1 MPVQFLT
8 DEHRNRYGRFVG
20 EPSDTQ
26 LARYFLLSTN
36 DLDLIQAKAEAHTQL
51 GFALQLVTVRFLGT
65 LLDNPADV
73 PVSVKDYVARQIGVS
88 AATDLRTYHQS
99 KTRYRHAE
107 EIKARFGYRDFS
119 DPSIGLP
126 FVRFLYTRAT
136 LSPERPSQLFDLT
149 TAWLVERNVLLPGAS
164 VLERL
169 VARVRE
175 RANVALW
182 EKLAGLPDD
191 KQRERLLR
199 LLDTPEGSRVSTLEH
214 LKRAP
219 RRVSGQAL
227 REAVLRVETIR
238 EVGVGELDLS
248 TFPPAQLKA
257 LARYGVTSWVGTV
270 AQLARDRQVA
280 TLLAFTQELERTA
293 TDDVLDLF
301 SGLMDDLLRSSKNE
315 GKTARLKGL
324 KVYDQASLKLATAV
338 EVILEALADTG
349 LRDDIYKKIPEVE
362 LAAALYTVIQQARP
376 PEDNFEAELVAKYL
390 TVRRF
395 QQPLLRTLT
404 FMSNDAGVAVLNAL
418 EFLNKIEGR
427 RNPFLKDAPKR
438 IITQGWRRHVYKAK
452 GEIERRAYT
461 LCAMDALQDA
471 LGRRDVFIERSKRYQ
486 NPTAQLLSGEAWQN
500 VRSDVCR
507 TLDLSPEPEESLS
520 RLGRTLDEAYR
531 RATDALPQH
540 EHVHIETVEGKQTLR
555 WARLDK
561 LEESPSLP
569 LRREQTTSMMPKVG
583 LPEVLLEI
591 DAKTGF
597 AEAFTHISAGD
608 VRLPNLHTSVC
619 AVLLAEACNLSLES
633 LVDEDRPALTRD
645 RLSYVQQNYL
655 RFDTLTAANARLVDY
670 QASLPLAQVW
680 GGGDVASVDGLRFVV
695 PIRTVNAGPNP
706 KYFGVGRGI
715 TYINMVSD
723 QFTGLHGVVVPGTLR
738 DSLHILDG
746 LLEQQTSLEPVE
758 VIADTAGYSDPVFGL
773 FWLLGYQ
780 FSPALADLSDMRL
793 WRLDKA
799 ADYGALNEVARNRVN
814 LKHTR
819 ENWGDLLR
827 IAGSLK
833 LGTLRASDLMRTL
846 IKGNRPASS
855 LQKALAE
862 LGKIPK
868 TLFMLALITDEG
880 YRRRIL
886 VQRNRHEGR
895 HRLARTMFY
904 GGRGQVRKA
913 YREGQEDQL
922 GALGLVLNVV
932 TLFNTIYLGEA
943 LAELERRGDPVSLEN
958 TRRLTP
964 LLHAHINFTGR
975 YHFAL
980 PKAVEQGKLRPLR
993 EPIGS

>member
-8 DEHRNRYGRFVG
+8 DGHRSRYGRYQG
-20 EPSDTQ
+20 EPSDAQ
-26 LARYFLLSTN
+26 LARYFLLSTG
-36 DLDLIQAKAEAHTQL
+36 DLELIRTKAEAHTQI
-51 GFALQLVTVRFLGT
+51 GFALQLVTIRFLGT
-65 LLDNPADV
+65 LLDDPADI
-73 PVSVKDYVARQIGVS
+73 PVSVKHYVARQVGVS
-88 AATDLRTYHQS
+88 AATDLSAYKQS
-99 KTRYRHAE
+99 KTRYRHVG

-119 DPSIGLP
+119 VPTIGLP

-136 LSPERPSQLFDLT
+136 LSPERPIQLFDLA
-149 TAWLVERNVLLPGAS
+149 TAWLVERNVLLPGAT

-169 VARVRE
+169 TARVRE
-175 RANVALW
+175 RANIALW
-182 EKLAGLPDD
+182 EKLARLPNG
-191 KQRERLLR
+191 KQREKLLG
-199 LLDTPEGSRVSTLEH
+199 LLDTPEGSRLSALEH

-219 RRVSGQAL
+219 RRISGQAL
-227 REAVLRVETIR
+227 REAILRVERIR

-248 TFPPAQLKA
+248 TFPRAQLKA

-270 AQLARDRQVA
+270 AQLARERQVA
-280 TLLAFTQELERTA
+280 TLLAFTQELELTA
-293 TDDVLDLF
+293 TDDALDLF
-301 SGLMDDLLRSSKNE
+301 TGLMDDLLRESKNE
-315 GKTARLKGL
+315 GRTMRLKGL
-324 KVYDQASLKLATAV
+324 KDYDRASLKLATAV
-338 EVILEALADTG
+338 EMVLEAMDDTG
-349 LRDDIYKKIPEVE
+349 LRDDIYKKIPKNE
-362 LAAALYTVIQQARP
+362 LSAALHTVHTHARL
-376 PEDNFEAELVAKYL
+376 PEDNFEAELMAKYL

-395 QQPLLRTLT
+395 QQPLLRNLT
-404 FMSNDAGVAVLNAL
+404 FSSNDAGVSVLDAL

-427 RNPFLKDAPKR
+427 RNPCLSDAPKR
-438 IITQGWRRHVYKAK
+438 IITQGWRRHVYQGK
-452 GEIERRAYT
+452 GKIHRRAYT

-471 LGRRDVFIERSKRYQ
+471 LGRRDVFVTKSKRYQ
-486 NPTAQLLSGEAWQN
+486 NPTAQLLSGEAWQA

-507 TLDLSPEPEESLS
+507 TLDLSPEPEESLT

-540 EHVHIETVEGKQTLR
+540 EHVHIETVESKQTLR

-561 LEESPSLP
+561 LEEPPSLP
-569 LRREQTTSMMPKVG
+569 RRREQTTSMMPKVD

-591 DAKTGF
+591 AAKTGF
-597 AEAFTHISAGD
+597 AEAFTHISAGN
-608 VRLPNLHTSVC
+608 VRLPDLHTSVC
-619 AVLLAEACNLSLES
+619 AVLLAEACNLNLES
-633 LVDEDRPALTRD
+633 LIDEDRPALTRD

-746 LLEQQTSLEPVE
+746 LLEQQTSLEPIE

-799 ADYGALNEVARNRVN
+799 ADYGALNGVARNRVN
-814 LKHTR
+814 LRHIR

-833 LGTLRASDLMRTL
+833 LGTLRASDLMRML
-846 IKGNRPASS
+846 IKGNRPTSS

-868 TLFMLALITDEG
+868 TLFMLALINDEG

-932 TLFNTIYLGEA
+932 TLFNTIYLSEA
-943 LAELERRGDPVSLEN
+943 LTELERKGDPVSLEDAS
-958 TRRLTP
+958 RLTP

-980 PKAVEQGKLRPLR
+980 PRAVEQGELRPLR
-993 EPIGS
+993 KPMGR

>member
-1 MPVQFLT
+1 MPVQFLA
-8 DEHRNRYGRFVG
+8 DEHRRRYGRFVG
-20 EPSDTQ
+20 EPNDAQ
-26 LARYFLLSTN
+26 LARYFLLSTG
-36 DLDLIQAKAEAHTQL
+36 DLELIRAKAEAHTQL

-65 LLDNPADV
+65 LLDDPADV
-73 PVSVKDYVARQIGVS
+73 PMNVKHYVARQIGVP
-88 AATDLRTYHQS
+88 AATDLSPYRQS
-99 KTRYRHAE
+99 KTRYRHLE
-107 EIKARFGYRDFS
+107 EIRGRFGYRDFA
-119 DPSIGLP
+119 DPHVGLP
-126 FVRFLYTRAT
+126 LVRFLFTRAT
-136 LSPERPSQLFDLT
+136 LSPERPSQLFDLA
-149 TAWLVERNVLLPGAS
+149 TAWLVERNVLLPGVS

-169 VARVRE
+169 VARIRE

-182 EKLAGLPDD
+182 EKLASLPDD
-191 KQRERLLR
+191 KQREKLLR
-199 LLDTPEGSRVSTLEH
+199 LLDTPEGSRLSTLER
-214 LKRAP
+214 LKRAL
-219 RRVSGQAL
+219 RRVSGQAM
-227 REAVLRVETIR
+227 REAVLRVEQVR
-238 EVGVGELDLS
+238 EVGVGSIDLS

-257 LARYGVTSWVGTV
+257 LARYGVTSWVGTI
-270 AQLARDRQVA
+270 ANLTPKRQVA
-280 TLLAFTQELERTA
+280 TLLAFAQELERTA
-293 TDDVLDLF
+293 TDDALDLF
-301 SGLMDDLLRSSKNE
+301 THLMDDLLRSSKNE
-315 GKTARLKGL
+315 GKAARLEGL

-338 EVILEALADTG
+338 EVVLGALDDAG
-349 LRDDIYKKIPEVE
+349 LRDDIYKKVPKSE
-362 LAAALYTVIQQARP
+362 LSAALHTVHIHARP
-376 PEDNFEAELVAKYL
+376 PEDNFEAELVEKYL

-395 QQPLLRTLT
+395 QQPLLRALT
-404 FMSNDAGVAVLNAL
+404 FASNDAGVHVLDAL
-418 EFLNKIEGR
+418 DFLNEVEDR
-427 RNPFLKDAPKR
+427 RNPPFNDAPKR

-452 GEIERRAYT
+452 GEIDRRAYT

-471 LGRRDVFIERSKRYQ
+471 LGRRDVFVARSKRYQ
-486 NPTAQLLSGEAWQN
+486 NPTAQLLSGEAWQS

-507 TLDLSPEPEESLS
+507 TLDLSSEPDGSLT
-520 RLGRTLDEAYR
+520 RLGRYLDEAYR
-531 RATDALPQH
+531 RAADALPRHQ
-540 EHVHIETVEGKQTLR
+540 HVHVETVDGKQTLM

-561 LEESPSLP
+561 LEEPPSLP
-569 LRREQTTSMMPKVG
+569 RRREQTASMMPKVD
-583 LPEVLLEI
+583 LPEVLLELN
-591 DAKTGF
+591 AKTGF

-608 VRLPNLHTSVC
+608 IRLPDLHTSVC

-670 QASLPLAQVW
+670 QATLPLARVW

-695 PIRTVNAGPNP
+695 PIRTLNAGPNP
-706 KYFGVGRGI
+706 KYFGLGRGI
-715 TYINMVSD
+715 TYINTVSD

-793 WRLDKA
+793 WRFDKA
-799 ADYGALNEVARNRVN
+799 ADYGALNAIARNRVS
-814 LKHTR
+814 LKLVR

-827 IAGSLK
+827 VAGSLK
-833 LGTLRASDLMRTL
+833 LGTLRASDFMRTL

-862 LGKIPK
+862 LGKVPK

-943 LAELERRGDPVSLEN
+943 LAELGRRGDPVSLED
-958 TRRLTP
+958 TGRLTP

-980 PKAVEQGKLRPLR
+980 PRAVEQGELRPLR
-993 EPIGS
+993 EPTGR

>member
-1 MPVQFLT
+1 M
-8 DEHRNRYGRFVG
+8 E
-20 EPSDTQ
+20 
-26 LARYFLLSTN
+26 
-36 DLDLIQAKAEAHTQL
+36 LIRTKAEAHTQL
-51 GFALQLVTVRFLGT
+51 GFALQLVTVRFLGA
-65 LLDNPADV
+65 LLDEPDDV
-73 PVSVKDYVARQIGVS
+73 PLNVKHYVASQAGVS
-88 AATDLRTYHQS
+88 AATDLSAYKQS
-99 KTRYRHAE
+99 KTRYRHVE
-107 EIKARFGYRDFS
+107 EIKARFGYCDFS
-119 DPSIGLP
+119 APTIGLP
-126 FVRFLYTRAT
+126 LLRFLYTRAT
-136 LSPERPSQLFDLT
+136 LSPERPIQLFDLA

-169 VARVRE
+169 IARVRE
-175 RANVALW
+175 RANIALW
-182 EKLAGLPDD
+182 EKLARLPNG
-191 KQRERLLR
+191 KQREKLLA
-199 LLDTPEGSRVSTLEH
+199 LLDTPEGSRLSALEH

-219 RRVSGQAL
+219 RRISAQAL
-227 REAVLRVETIR
+227 REAVLRVERIR
-238 EVGVGELDLS
+238 QVGVGELDLS
-248 TFPPAQLKA
+248 TFPSAQLKA

-270 AQLARDRQVA
+270 AQLARERQVA

-293 TDDVLDLF
+293 TDDALDLF
-301 SGLMDDLLRSSKNE
+301 TALMNDLLRSSKNE
-315 GKTARLKGL
+315 GKQTRLRGL
-324 KVYDQASLKLATAV
+324 KAYDQASLRLATAV
-338 EVILEALADTG
+338 EVVLAALDDTG
-349 LRDDIYKKIPEVE
+349 LRNDIYNKIPKNE
-362 LAAALYTVIQQARP
+362 LAAALHTVHTHARP
-376 PEDNFEAELVAKYL
+376 PEDNFEAELMAKYL
-390 TVRRF
+390 SVRRF
-395 QQPLLRTLT
+395 QQVMLRGLT
-404 FMSNDAGVAVLNAL
+404 FISNDAGVFVLDAL
-418 EFLNKIEGR
+418 EFLNEIEGR
-427 RNPFLKDAPKR
+427 RNPLLDDAPKR
-438 IITQGWRRHVYKAK
+438 IITQGWRHVYQEK
-452 GEIERRAYT
+452 GKIDRRAYT
-461 LCAMDALQDA
+461 LCTMDALQDA
-471 LGRRDVFIERSKRYQ
+471 LGRRDVFVTKSKRYQ
-486 NPTAQLLSGEAWQN
+486 DPTAQLLSGEAWQH

-507 TLDLSPEPEESLS
+507 TLDLRLEPDGSLT
-520 RLGRTLDEAYR
+520 RLGHDLDEAYR
-531 RATDALPQH
+531 RAAEALPRH
-540 EHVHIETVEGKQTLR
+540 EHVHIETVDGKQKLM
-555 WARLDK
+555 WARLDR
-561 LEESPSLP
+561 LEEPPSLP
-569 LRREQTTSMMPKVG
+569 RRREQTGNMMPKVD

-591 DAKTGF
+591 AAKTGF

-608 VRLPNLHTSVC
+608 VRMPDLRISVC
-619 AVLLAEACNLSLES
+619 AVLLAEACNLGLES

-670 QASLPLAQVW
+670 QARLPLARIW

-706 KYFGVGRGI
+706 KYFGWGRGI

-793 WRLDKA
+793 WRLDKV
-799 ADYGALNEVARNRVN
+799 ADYGVLNTISHNRVD

-819 ENWGDLLR
+819 ENWSDLLR
-827 IAGSLK
+827 VAGSLK
-833 LGTLRASDLMRTL
+833 LGTLRASDFMRTL

-922 GALGLVLNVV
+922 GTLGLVLNIV

-943 LAELERRGDPVSLEN
+943 LAELERQGDRVSLAD
-958 TRRLTP
+958 TSRLTP

-980 PKAVEQGKLRPLR
+980 PRAVEQGELRPLR
-993 EPIGS
+993 EPTGR